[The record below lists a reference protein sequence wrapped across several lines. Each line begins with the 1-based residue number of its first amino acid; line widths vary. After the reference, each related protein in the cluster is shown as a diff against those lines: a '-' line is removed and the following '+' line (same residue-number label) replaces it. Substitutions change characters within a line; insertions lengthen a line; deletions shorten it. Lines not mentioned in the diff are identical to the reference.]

1 MPEKQTFQHVETKEL
16 ADTIQQALIN
26 YESNVSQTI
35 SDEKSDIIRD
45 TDWSN
50 SLLEILKSE
59 YDYYKKQSKENPAI
73 AQFYLKNFAHIV
85 ENTASTALSHYLPID
100 DQLADLNDYINNCLN
115 NNRQLDQATV
125 EESLSYWKELTQCSP

>member
-1 MPEKQTFQHVETKEL
+1 MPKKQTFQYGETKKL
-16 ADTIQQALIN
+16 VDTIQQALTD

-35 SDEKSDIIRD
+35 SDENGDIIRD

-59 YDYYKKQSKENPAI
+59 FQYYQKQSKENPAI

-85 ENTASTALSHYLPID
+85 ENTASTASSYYLPID
-100 DQLADLNDYINNCLN
+100 DQLADLSDYLNDCLENNKP
-115 NNRQLDQATV
+115 LDKETI
-125 EESLSYWKELTQCSP
+125 EESLGY

>member
-1 MPEKQTFQHVETKEL
+1 MPKKQTFQHVETKEL

-35 SDEKSDIIRD
+35 SDENGDIIRD

-59 YDYYKKQSKENPAI
+59 FQYYQTQSKENPAI
-73 AQFYLKNFAHIV
+73 AQFYLKNFAHII
-85 ENTASTALSHYLPID
+85 ENTASTASSYYLPIG
-100 DQLADLNDYINNCLN
+100 DQLADLNDYLNNCLEN
-115 NNRQLDQATV
+115 NKELNQATV
-125 EESLSYWKELTQCSP
+125 EESLSY